1 MSRYVDMLVKS
12 IKDHPSNWFVGD
24 YAGHLVC
31 GEVEIGGIGNTKLLS
46 VCYISCKGVDVV
58 MTYTD
63 RYKIE
68 GAVLWWYK
76 NCSLLDIVGGSAH
89 G

>member
-12 IKDHPSNWFVGD
+12 IKEFPDKWLMGSSIGTLH
-24 YAGHLVC
+24 C
-31 GEVEIGGIGNTKLLS
+31 GGLRIGGIGNTKLLS
-46 VCYISCKGVDVV
+46 CCCLYSEGVEVIT
-58 MTYTD
+58 TYTD

-68 GAVLWWYK
+68 AAVLWWYK
-76 NCSLLDIVGGSAH
+76 NCSLTNIIGAGSH